1 MRVAVTGA
9 SGLIGRALCADL
21 TADNHDVVRLVRR
34 TPSAPDELGWDPV
47 NGEVDLAGLD
57 GVDVIVHLAG
67 AGVGDHRWT
76 EQYKAEIRDSRVLG
90 TTTIASAAAA
100 LVRKPRA
107 LISASAIGYYGDR
120 GDERLTEA
128 SDKGTGFLSD
138 VVADWEAA
146 ADPARH
152 AGIRVAHPRTGL
164 VVSSEG
170 GAWQRMIKLFKF
182 GIGGRLGQGEQYW
195 SFISI
200 ADEIAALRFLIDN
213 ENLDGAFN
221 LTAPHPVTNR
231 EATADLAAALKR
243 PAKLPVPSF
252 ALRVALGEFS
262 IEVLGSSRVIPT
274 RLTEAGFA
282 WTAPTMP
289 EALEQIL

>member
-34 TPSAPDELGWDPV
+34 TPSAPEELGWDPV
-47 NGEVDLAGLD
+47 NGEVDLAGLE

-231 EATADLAAALKR
+231 EATADLKR